1 MAQKNT
7 RTAVDGV
14 PLVIKGTKQEG
25 GKSKVVFFHECC
37 SCGLRHFVKME
48 HDGKNPDIKA
58 TFTREK

>member
-14 PLVIKGTKQEG
+14 PLVIKGTKKAG
-25 GKSKVVFFHECC
+25 GKSMVRWRHECC
-37 SCGLRHFVKME
+37 SCGLKHMVVME
-48 HDGKNPDIKA
+48 HDGENPDIKA